1 MNTPRWAAAHRPELP
16 HVGRI
21 LCAVDVQQPTPG
33 VLGMAGLIAERFSAS
48 LEALYVEADSTAG
61 KPDCQPGLEELA
73 QRSSGCSAATAV
85 LGAGNPADAI
95 VERARVGNSDLI
107 VLGARSRSDLGWQF
121 RDDVV
126 RDVAALAECATL
138 TVHERDTP
146 AVIERIL
153 LPVAFGADTLR
164 VADWAAAFALRFA
177 AKVQVLHV
185 VSRERSTERGVGRAE
200 LLALERRL
208 VSLGVD
214 AGSQVVVAG
223 STANGIEGFNDQ
235 GEFDLVVMGLGAL
248 PRSAPRTTRGVIAS
262 LRNRMSVPLLSVRV
276 APFDATRPRAR
287 GMHHQGASERSANV
301 EISA

>member
-1 MNTPRWAAAHRPELP
+1 
-16 HVGRI
+16 
-21 LCAVDVQQPTPG
+21 
-33 VLGMAGLIAERFSAS
+33 MAGLIAERFSAS
-48 LEALYVEADSTAG
+48 LEALYVQADATPT
-61 KPDCQPGLEELA
+61 KPQGQEGLEELA
-73 QRSSGCSAATAV
+73 QRSSGFSAATAV
-85 LGAGNPADAI
+85 LGAGNPARAI
-95 VERARVGNSDLI
+95 VERARKHDSDLI

-153 LPVAFGADTLR
+153 LPVAFGTDTLR
-164 VADWAAAFALRFA
+164 VAEWASAFALRFG
-177 AKVQVLHV
+177 AKVQLLHV
-185 VSRERSTERGVGRAE
+185 VSRERSTERGIGRAE

-208 VSLGVD
+208 ISLGVD

-223 STANGIEGFNDQ
+223 STANGIESFNDQ

-248 PRSAPRTTRGVIAS
+248 PENAPRTTRSVIAS

-287 GMHHQGASERSANV
+287 SMHHQASLERSAHV